1 MTKAVQNP
9 ALTPAKVLAYLTPGT
24 SYTGQQIARLAGYS
38 TPEVQKVLAGCV
50 ARGMVRQTRDGGHSV
65 YCVPTEEDI
74 RLERERADRYALPTA
89 ILLGYDAANRRSRET
104 SHGST
109 RGFQAVFVSGVIWK
123 PSADAR
129 RLSAAMLRWRCC
141 SS

>member
-1 MTKAVQNP
+1 MTKAVQKP

-50 ARGMVRQTRDGGHSV
+50 GRGMVRQTRDGGHSV

-74 RLERERADRYALPTA
+74 RQERERADRYALPTA
-89 ILLGYDAANRRSRET
+89 ILQGYDAANRRFQETCMASRRPLQ
-104 SHGST
+104 GS
-109 RGFQAVFVSGVIWK
+109 VSRDRDGQ
-123 PSADAR
+123 
-129 RLSAAMLRWRCC
+129 
-141 SS
+141 SSD